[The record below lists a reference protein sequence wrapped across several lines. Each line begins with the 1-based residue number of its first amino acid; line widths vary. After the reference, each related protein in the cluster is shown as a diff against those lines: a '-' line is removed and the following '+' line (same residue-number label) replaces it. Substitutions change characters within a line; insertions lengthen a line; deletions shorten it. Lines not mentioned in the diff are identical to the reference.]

1 MAKEVLGNVN
11 YFYVINGKK
20 LKRIVFLVVA
30 LIFAAGI
37 IYSEQQNISVFTGDQ
52 PQQPSAIYKVPTD
65 KKLIALTFDISWG
78 DKRAEPIIQ
87 ILEDKGVKKATF
99 FLSSPWSKQHPE
111 IVNRIK
117 KDGFEIGSHGHKHVN
132 YSSLNDEEI
141 KKQISTAHSILTDI
155 TGTGPKLIRMPNGD
169 FDKRVLRIAGELGYS
184 VIQWDTDSLDWK
196 NPGVDAIVKRVM
208 TRAHPGDIVLLH
220 ASDTC
225 LQTHEA
231 LPIIIEQL
239 RSQGYEFVTVGE
251 LIEQTRVENN
261 EVKDTMNNSI

>member
-1 MAKEVLGNVN
+1 MN

-20 LKRIVFLVVA
+20 LKRIFFIAVA
-30 LIFAAGI
+30 ILFAAGI
-37 IYSEQQNISVFTGDQ
+37 VYSEQRNMSVFTGEQQ
-52 PQQPSAIYKVPTD
+52 PQAIYSVRTD

-78 DKRAEPIIQ
+78 DKRAEPIIK

-99 FLSSPWSKQHPE
+99 FLSSPWSKTHTE
-111 IVNRIK
+111 VVDRIK

-141 KKQISTAHSILTDI
+141 RKQISAAHTILTDL
-155 TGTGPKLIRMPNGD
+155 TGTGPNIIRMPNGD

-184 VIQWDTDSLDWK
+184 VIQWDTDSLDWM
-196 NPGVDAIVKRVM
+196 NPGTDKIINRVVSK
-208 TRAHPGDIVLLH
+208 AHPGDIILLH

-231 LPIIIEQL
+231 LPVIIDEL
-239 RSQGYEFVTVGE
+239 RAKGYEFVTVGE
-251 LIEQTRVENN
+251 MLKQTQIDNK
-261 EVKDTMNNSI
+261 EVQDTSNTPVY